1 MSRCGAYDKLFSLS
15 LASYRPS
22 LRHVSRLLLVSKVH
36 VAHASTSRYPILPS
50 AMQPQPPTNSS
61 SRVDTQTSNNRSQN
75 GSGAAP
81 RGSWRP
87 YRGRWNTKVA
97 QQVNQT
103 QQPQGNGQSVAHGNQ
118 NPRQGRARQRQRNRG
133 PYLEGTTSSHNGPF
147 GRSYSPRREMPSQ
160 QPQWQNNGFTQFPA
174 KNGIP
179 DFSMMNPFPM
189 FAAYPMSTNFSANQ
203 PPFVPSNMSNQM
215 QSQYPMPFNQSL
227 PNPAFFPLLGN
238 GNPFMDMPASLPP
251 AAYMDFIQGQG
262 QSQAGLNAT
271 FGSMDDMGATSS
283 ADYNAAAIPI
293 PDEKGAHPEKLR
305 DRAFKAPRPPSATQK
320 YLDQAALPPQEL
332 PSPQPLLVVLDLNGT
347 LIYRKT
353 KKFPPKFS
361 ERVGLE
367 LFLKTLVEKYKVMI
381 WSSSQPPTVD
391 AVCQKIFSGPDRR
404 KLVVEWGRDKLGLS
418 KAEYNSKIQVY
429 KTLETVWSNKKIQTS
444 CPKKGPE
451 GQPAR
456 WDQTNTIL
464 IDDSKLKA
472 LSEPYNLIEIPE
484 FTNDRTLDESA
495 IFPRVLQRLE
505 ILSKCDDVSKKLHE
519 WSTTNPETKVLDL
532 DLGPVQ
538 LFDLGQTQAEA
549 DVDPAEQRKLRRRA
563 KKKEKIAARQR
574 ETAYE
579 LAQATYPDLPILELA
594 NDYPPSATCQPS
606 TENQN
611 GVADADVDTDSKAE
625 TQASRSP
632 SPASSVQS
640 GNTLLDR
647 LEESLNKN

>member
-15 LASYRPS
+15 LARYRPS
-22 LRHVSRLLLVSKVH
+22 SRHLPRSLIIAKVY
-36 VAHASTSRYPILPS
+36 VAHASTGRYPILPS

-61 SRVDTQTSNNRSQN
+61 SVDTQTSNTRSQN
-75 GSGAAP
+75 GSLAAP

-87 YRGRWNTKVA
+87 YRGRWSTKVA

-103 QQPQGNGQSVAHGNQ
+103 QQPQGNRQAVAHGNQ
-118 NPRQGRARQRQRNRG
+118 SSREGRARQRQRNRG
-133 PYLEGTTSSHNGPF
+133 PYLEGTTSSHNDPS

-160 QPQWQNNGFTQFPA
+160 QRPQWQNNGSTQFPA
-174 KNGIP
+174 NNGVP

-189 FAAYPMSTNFSANQ
+189 FGGYPMSTGFSASQ
-203 PPFVPSNMSNQM
+203 PPFVPSNVPIQM

-238 GNPFMDMPASLPP
+238 GNFFMNMPPSLPP
-251 AAYMDFIQGQG
+251 AALMDFMQGQG
-262 QSQAGLNAT
+262 QGQAGLNAT
-271 FGSMDDMGATSS
+271 FGSVNQMGANGFAAHS
-283 ADYNAAAIPI
+283 AAAPSA
-293 PDEKGAHPEKLR
+293 PDQKGAHPEKLR
-305 DRAFKAPRPPSATQK
+305 DRAFKAPRPPSATKK
-320 YLDQAALPPQEL
+320 YLDQAALPPQDL
-332 PSPQPLLVVLDLNGT
+332 PSPQPLLVILDLNGT

-367 LFLKTLVEKYKVMI
+367 RFLKTLVEKYKVMI
-381 WSSSQPPTVD
+381 WSSSQPATVD
-391 AVCQKIFSGPDRR
+391 AVCQKIFSGPDRK

-418 KAEYNSKIQVY
+418 KAEYNSKVQVY

-444 CPKKGPE
+444 CPKSGPKD
-451 GQPAR
+451 QPAR

-505 ILSKCDDVSKKLHE
+505 ILSKCDDVSKKLHQ
-519 WSTTNPETKVLDL
+519 WSTTNPETKVLDV

-549 DVDPAEQRKLRRRA
+549 DVDPAEQRKLRRKT

-574 ETAYE
+574 EAAFA

-594 NDYPPSATCQPS
+594 NDYPPSATYRPS

-611 GVADADVDTDSKAE
+611 GVAGEDVDADSKAE

-647 LEESLNKN
+647 LEESLNKD